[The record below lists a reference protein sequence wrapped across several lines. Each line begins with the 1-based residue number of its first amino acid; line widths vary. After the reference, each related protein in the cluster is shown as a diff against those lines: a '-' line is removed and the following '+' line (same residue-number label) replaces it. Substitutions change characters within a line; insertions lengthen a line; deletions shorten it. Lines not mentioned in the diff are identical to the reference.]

1 MGKPYASELSRL
13 EDTYCWALRAS
24 IEPLVTAVSRSAT
37 LPLIAVG
44 SGGSFSC
51 AHLACALHQHYT
63 GMVSRPFTPLD
74 LVSSAIHL
82 RSTST
87 LFLSAGG
94 SNADIIAACQDVI
107 QREAQHCTVIC
118 LKSGSPLIRL
128 ADSYPFVTALS
139 FDSPVSKDGFLATN
153 SLLAFSTLL
162 VRAYS
167 LAFLG
172 RVDLP
177 TNFAELLSRDGVSNP
192 FLVGPDTSLP
202 RIWERSTLVVLY
214 GPSVASAAIDFES
227 KFSEA
232 ALGNVQLSDFRN
244 FAHGRHHWLARRADM
259 TGVLALYSESESRMA
274 ERTLGL
280 VPTPIPVTRVCL
292 PGKGPVASL
301 AGIVT
306 VMHLVGAAGQHLGI
320 DPGKPGVPLFGR
332 RLYGLRT
339 LHTVSR
345 RRPSIED
352 MAIARKLRCDV
363 KALDSQREITS
374 WRRAYHRFLD
384 RLGKARFGAALFDY
398 DGTLCEERDRFT
410 GLREEA
416 AEYLSRIAHANI
428 IIGIATGRGKSVRDD
443 LRRAIPKAYWY
454 RFFIGYYNGADIASL
469 DTENHPDPTLEPFG
483 QVRAVSEAISAHPIL
498 PAIAIWEMRP
508 AQVSIHPKS
517 QALAD
522 LIWRTAQELALAT
535 GLQAVRSGHSIDL
548 ILPTVSKRL
557 LVHHLLSRLPQDTGI
572 LCIGDKGQ
580 PSGNDYDLLTG
591 PYSLSVE
598 DVSADPENCW
608 NLSPAG
614 LRGVQAT
621 LTYLDALQ
629 LSEGTFTVDLDSV
642 EGRHVRSK
650 Q

>member
-13 EDTYCWALRAS
+13 EDTYCWALRAP

-63 GMVSRPFTPLD
+63 GVVSRPFTPLD

-94 SNADIIAACQDVI
+94 SNADIIAACRDVI

-118 LKSGSPLIRL
+118 LKNGSPLFRL
-128 ADSYPFVTALS
+128 ANSYPFITALS
-139 FDSPVSKDGFLATN
+139 FDSPASKDGFLATN

-162 VRAYS
+162 VRAYC
-167 LAFLG
+167 LAFSG
-172 RVDLP
+172 RVNLP
-177 TNFAELLSRDGVSNP
+177 STFNELLSHDASNTV
-192 FLVGPDTSLP
+192 LAGPDTNLSRL
-202 RIWERSTLVVLY
+202 WERNTLVVLY
-214 GPSVASAAIDFES
+214 GSSVASAAIDLES

-259 TGVLALYSESESRMA
+259 TSVLALYSDSESQIA

-280 VPTPIPVTRVCL
+280 VPMSIPVVRVCL
-292 PGKGPVASL
+292 PGKEPVASL
-301 AGIVT
+301 AGIVA
-306 VMHLVGAAGQHLGI
+306 VLYLVGAAGQHIGI

-332 RLYGLRT
+332 RLYGLKT

-352 MAIARKLRCDV
+352 IAVARKLHCDV
-363 KALDSQREITS
+363 KALSSQREIDS
-374 WRRAYHRFLD
+374 WRRAYHGFLE
-384 RLGKARFGAALFDY
+384 RLRRACFGAILFDY

-410 GLREEA
+410 GLRDEA
-416 AEYLSRIAHANI
+416 AEYLSRLAEANI
-428 IIGIATGRGKSVRDD
+428 IIGIATGRGKSVRED
-443 LRRAIPKAYWY
+443 LRRAIPKQYW
-454 RFFIGYYNGADIASL
+454 RKFFIGYYNGADIANL
-469 DTENHPDPTLEPFG
+469 ETENHPNPTLEPFE
-483 QVRAVSEAISAHPIL
+483 QVRSVSEAISAHPVL
-498 PAIAIWEMRP
+498 PALAIWETRP

-517 QALAD
+517 QTMGD
-522 LIWRTAQELALAT
+522 LIWRIAQELALTA
-535 GLQAVRSGHSIDL
+535 GLQAVRSGHSVDL

-557 LVHHLLSRLPQDTGI
+557 LVNHLLSILPQDTNI

-598 DVSADPENCW
+598 EVSADPENCW

-614 LRGVQAT
+614 LRSVQAT
-621 LTYLDALQ
+621 LAYLDALQ
-629 LSEGTFTVDLDSV
+629 FNDGKFTVDLDSV
-642 EGRHVRSK
+642 ERRSRRNP